1 MNVKVSYT
9 TKFDDVPYDCWRL
22 LDYKIHDALEFLE
35 PLKELQKMLA
45 NGDKFNS
52 LEALDKIH
60 KLRLALSNYDQCL
73 DDIQVILTGWTKIN
87 LQQNEQR
94 GILPEAQQEEQ
105 KVDYAQMLHQL
116 KNKLQSVES
125 LTKQQDENQT
135 D

>member
-45 NGDKFNS
+45 NSDNFNS
-52 LEALDKIH
+52 LEVLEKIH
-60 KLRLALSNYDQCL
+60 KLRLILANYDQCL

>member
-35 PLKELQKMLA
+35 PLKELDIMLA

-94 GILPEAQQEEQ
+94 VTLPESEQ
-105 KVDYAQMLHQL
+105 KGQQVDYSQMLHEL
-116 KNKLQSVES
+116 KNRLQSVEG
-125 LTKQQDENQT
+125 LTEQQDENQT

>member
-45 NGDKFNS
+45 NSDNFNS
-52 LEALDKIH
+52 LEALEKIH
-60 KLRLALSNYDQCL
+60 KLRLILANYDQCL